1 MDTIYTTRAHEHY
14 LLAYWAYH
22 SSLLRKVPRGLQ
34 WGQREASEG
43 IASTTYQMEGH
54 VPPDVDWVMNL
65 VANRRLKPE
74 GIVKIGAPV
83 SWFPWTS
90 QR

>member
-43 IASTTYQMEGH
+43 IASTTYQMDYLFALGLLLTRTMSGWH
-54 VPPDVDWVMNL
+54 WD
-65 VANRRLKPE
+65 RLH
-74 GIVKIGAPV
+74 GR
-83 SWFPWTS
+83 
-90 QR
+90 QRGQ